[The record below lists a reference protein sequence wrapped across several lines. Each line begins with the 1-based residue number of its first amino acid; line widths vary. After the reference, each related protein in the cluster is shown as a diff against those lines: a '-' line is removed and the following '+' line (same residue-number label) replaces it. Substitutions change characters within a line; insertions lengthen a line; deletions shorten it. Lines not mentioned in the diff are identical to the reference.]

1 MKFEIPVVLKIAALV
16 LGATL
21 LYTYIGQMVPQKRV
35 AAPEAVV
42 FATDVSTEDL
52 VQIGRD
58 IVEDKGQCL
67 TCHTGIR
74 APEFSGVASRAE
86 SRIDGLAGLQY
97 LAESLY
103 KPNDFIVPG
112 FTQGM
117 TPIDKPPIAL
127 TEQEILAV
135 LAFLQSQGGTPSV
148 TLETTKA
155 DLGIE

>member
-1 MKFEIPVVLKIAALV
+1 MKFEIPVALKIGLLV
-16 LGATL
+16 LGATA
-21 LYTYIGQMVPQKRV
+21 LYTYIGQMVPQKQV

-42 FATDVSTEDL
+42 FATDVTTEDL
-52 VQIGRD
+52 VGIGRG

-74 APEFSGVASRAE
+74 APDFGGVATRAE
-86 SRIDGLAGLQY
+86 SRIEGMEGLQY
-97 LAESLY
+97 LANSLY
-103 KPNDFIVPG
+103 HPNDFIVPG

-127 TEQEILAV
+127 TDQEILAV
-135 LAFLQSQGGTPSV
+135 LAFLQSQGGTPTV

-155 DLGIE
+155 DLGVE